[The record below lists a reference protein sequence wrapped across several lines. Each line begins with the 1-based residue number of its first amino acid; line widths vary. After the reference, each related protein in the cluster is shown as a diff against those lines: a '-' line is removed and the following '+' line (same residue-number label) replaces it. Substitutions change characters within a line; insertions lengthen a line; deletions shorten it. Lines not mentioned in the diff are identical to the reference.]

1 MNADI
6 EPSSALARG
15 VAAPKSA
22 AAASAIDAAPSLE
35 FMKSELLEIFGGAPR
50 YAHYTEASPVGSVG

>member
-15 VAAPKSA
+15 VAAPKS
-22 AAASAIDAAPSLE
+22 ASAIDAAPSLE